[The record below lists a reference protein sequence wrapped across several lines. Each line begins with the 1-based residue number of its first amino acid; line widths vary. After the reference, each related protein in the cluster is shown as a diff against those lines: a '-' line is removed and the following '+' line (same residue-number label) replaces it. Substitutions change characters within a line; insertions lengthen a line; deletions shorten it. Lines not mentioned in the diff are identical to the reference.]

1 MSRTNDMRKLIRQR
15 LMSLQ
20 SRYNLKDVYY
30 EIADERKMYPHIVY
44 DLEEVNPT
52 DKRRDYVLSIDLFG
66 KDRATYDME
75 NLADDIEDLFNSQN
89 IPQDTILPTFYL
101 ETRRQVP
108 DEDKTIKHIIVKFT
122 VQNYEREG

>member
-1 MSRTNDMRKLIRQR
+1 MSRTNDLRKLIRQR

>member
-1 MSRTNDMRKLIRQR
+1 MSRTNDLRKLIRQR

-89 IPQDTILPTFYL
+89 LPQDTILPTFYL